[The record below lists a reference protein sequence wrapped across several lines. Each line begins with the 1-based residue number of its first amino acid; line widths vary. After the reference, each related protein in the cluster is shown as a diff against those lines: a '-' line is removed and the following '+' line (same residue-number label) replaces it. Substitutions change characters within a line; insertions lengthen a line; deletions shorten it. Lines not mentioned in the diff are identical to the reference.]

1 MDNLLRKEPTIAPRD
16 DIPVLKDRLNVSWE
30 QLSRVIE
37 RVPVVQSAP
46 VTPAAP
52 QIDKEQLIAE
62 ITQRIAPAI
71 CQQVSAQL
79 DDVLSMALNN
89 SYQRMR
95 NDLNNQL
102 NALIL
107 ESVRTETQKIIR
119 EQNLG

>member
-16 DIPVLKDRLNVSWE
+16 DIPVLKDRVNVSWE
-30 QLSRVIE
+30 KLSRVIE
-37 RVPVVQSAP
+37 RVPVVQSVPA
-46 VTPAAP
+46 TPAAP

-89 SYQRMR
+89 SYQCMR

>member
-16 DIPVLKDRLNVSWE
+16 DIPVLKDRVNVSWE

-37 RVPVVQSAP
+37 RVPVVQSVP
-46 VTPAAP
+46 VPPAAP

-79 DDVLSMALNN
+79 DDALSMALNN

>member
-16 DIPVLKDRLNVSWE
+16 DIPVLKDRVNVSWE
-30 QLSRVIE
+30 KLSRVIE

-52 QIDKEQLIAE
+52 QVDKEQLIAE

-89 SYQRMR
+89 SYQCMR

>member
-16 DIPVLKDRLNVSWE
+16 DIPVLKDRVNVSWE
-30 QLSRVIE
+30 KLSRVIE
-37 RVPVVQSAP
+37 RVPVVQSVPA
-46 VTPAAP
+46 TPAAP

>member
-16 DIPVLKDRLNVSWE
+16 DIPVLKDRVNVSWE
-30 QLSRVIE
+30 KLSRVIE
-37 RVPVVQSAP
+37 RVPVVQSVP